1 MAYKGYKEKR
11 GTTGL
16 TQKMV
21 GRDGEAG
28 GKEGKRAQKLEV
40 SV

>member
-21 GRDGEAG
+21 GSDGEASGKG
-28 GKEGKRAQKLEV
+28 GKQAQKLEV
-40 SV
+40 